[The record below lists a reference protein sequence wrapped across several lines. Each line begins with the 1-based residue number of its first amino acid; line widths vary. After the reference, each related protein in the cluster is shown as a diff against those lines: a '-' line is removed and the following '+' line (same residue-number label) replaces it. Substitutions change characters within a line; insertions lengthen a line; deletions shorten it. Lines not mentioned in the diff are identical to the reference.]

1 MSANDRIQWLHKKIS
16 EDCYPSIAHL
26 TEKFSISRRQAQ
38 RDIDYLKTTLEA
50 PVMYSH
56 AHKGYFYTE
65 PFVIPALIE
74 TENDADFH
82 DVLAS
87 MREFESSRAEHSAK
101 QLQLPYTAI
110 LEIHDIMTVLNLRSL
125 IVADEPH
132 HRYRC
137 EFPSVELFLGI
148 IMSTGADIR
157 VIEPLWLRD
166 RLVDFAKRVLE
177 NNSIQE

>member
-16 EDCYPSIAHL
+16 ENSYPSIAHL

-38 RDIDYLKTTLEA
+38 RDVDYLKKELNA
-50 PVMYSH
+50 PVVYSP
-56 AHKGYFYTE
+56 AHKGYYYTE
-65 PFVIPALIE
+65 RFSIPFMIQ

-82 DVLAS
+82 DVIAGIRHFGNDS
-87 MREFESSRAEHSAK
+87 AERSIM
-101 QLQLPYTAI
+101 QLQFPYTAT
-110 LEIHDIMTVLNLRSL
+110 LEIKDKMTVLNLRSL

-148 IMSTGADIR
+148 IISTGADIKI
-157 VIEPLWLRD
+157 VEPEWLRTK
-166 RLVDFAKRVLE
+166 LVEFAQRILE
-177 NNSIQE
+177 NNKKEK

>member
-16 EDCYPSIAHL
+16 EDCYPSVAHL

-38 RDIDYLKTTLEA
+38 RDIDHLKTVLNA
-50 PVMYSH
+50 PVVYSH
-56 AHKGYFYTE
+56 SHKGYFYSA
-65 PFVIPALIE
+65 PFSLPSVVE
-74 TENDADFH
+74 TENDADFG

-87 MREFESSRAEHSAK
+87 IRDFEKDRAEHSAV

-110 LEIHDIMTVLNLRSL
+110 LEIRDIMTVLNLRSL

-148 IMSTGADIR
+148 IMSTSADIK

-166 RLVDFAKRVLE
+166 RLVEFAKRVLE
-177 NNSIQE
+177 NNT

>member
-16 EDCYPSIAHL
+16 ENCYPSIAHL

-38 RDIDYLKTTLEA
+38 RDIEYLKTTLNA
-50 PVMYSH
+50 PIVYSH
-56 AHKGYFYTE
+56 THRGYFYSS
-65 PFVIPALIE
+65 PFIIPAVLE

-82 DVLAS
+82 DVLS
-87 MREFESSRAEHSAK
+87 GIRDFGNNRAQHSVM
-101 QLQLPYTAI
+101 QLQLPYTAV
-110 LEIHDIMTVLNLRSL
+110 LEIKDIMTVLNLRSL

-132 HRYRC
+132 HKYRC

-148 IMSTGADIR
+148 IMSTSADIK

-177 NNSIQE
+177 NNDKQD